1 MPYIAQDKR
10 KLLNQHITAIAEII
24 RKSQPIDADRNGQ
37 MNYTVSQLINLVYG
51 PNWRYASINDVVGM
65 ISCVHDEFYAKVA
78 LPYEK
83 KKEDENGTV
92 YG

>member
-1 MPYIAQDKR
+1 MPYITQDKR
-10 KLLNQHITAIAEII
+10 RPLDEHLVEMAEII
-24 RKSQPIDADRNGQ
+24 RDSHTKDGDRNGQ
-37 MNYTVSQLINLVYG
+37 MNYSVSQLINLVYG

-83 KKEDENGTV
+83 LKEDENGTV